1 MKDGEPAPYREKDA
15 ARIFRRER
23 VPVVVDLGGGHG
35 AASKLAADLGH
46 DYVSLNA
53 DYRS

>member
-1 MKDGEPAPYREKDA
+1 
-15 ARIFRRER
+15 
-23 VPVVVDLGGGHG
+23 VTVDLGAGT
-35 AASKLAADLGH
+35 ATATLLVSDFGH